1 MRSNFGYIFLF
12 LFFLNSLNLHSQS
25 LVDEDSDVQSRW
37 VIRKEFKD
45 KLSEK
50 YTGKDF
56 NYEETLKTNEPNFWE
71 RFKMWL
77 ARKIQDLFRF
87 TQPERALK
95 VTVWMFRIVGFS
107 LILFVIYKIAMA
119 FINEEGHW
127 VFGRKSD
134 KIDIIAKD
142 LEQNLLQI
150 DFETLIKEAIQKK
163 QYRLAIRYYYLL
175 TLKKLTQNNIIDWH
189 YEKTN
194 LDYYREIENA
204 TLKSQFKY
212 VSYLYDY
219 CWYGDFDL
227 NEQEFK
233 MGEKSFRNFFNTL

>member
-12 LFFLNSLNLHSQS
+12 LFFLNSFYLHSQS
-25 LVDEDSDVQSRW
+25 LVDEDSIEQPKEIVK
-37 VIRKEFKD
+37 KEFKD

-56 NYEETLKTNEPNFWE
+56 NYEETLKVNEPNFWE

-87 TQPERALK
+87 TQPERALI
-95 VTVWMFRIVGFS
+95 VTLWMFRIVGVS

-227 NEQEFK
+227 NEQ
-233 MGEKSFRNFFNTL
+233 